1 MSPASNS
8 PAVDQGAAFGLTA
21 DQRGVLRPIDF
32 PSIPNSAAAG
42 GDGSD
47 IGAVEFQPSN
57 ALTLGKLKKN
67 KKKGTA
73 KLTVNLPQ
81 PSVGTLTLEG
91 KGLKKQAKQIAGEGQ
106 VKLKVLPK
114 GRVKKALRRKGKR
127 KVQIKVTYAPTGNS
141 PGTATRKAKLVRKH
155 KKHKGKRPKPSRR

>member
-1 MSPASNS
+1 
-8 PAVDQGAAFGLTA
+8 VGA
-21 DQRGVLRPIDF
+21 
-32 PSIPNSAAAG
+32 
-42 GDGSD
+42 DGSD
-47 IGAVEFQPSN
+47 VGAVELQPSN

-91 KGLKKQAKQIAGEGQ
+91 KGLKRQTRQITGEGQ

-114 GRVKKALRRKGKR
+114 GKVKKALRKKGKR

-141 PGTATRKAKLVRKH
+141 PAAATRKAKLVKKKKKKKKKRK
-155 KKHKGKRPKPSRR
+155 KKRSKAPSR